1 VSSQNNSEANSEL
14 LGFTTMVKT
23 LLEASEGDYA
33 KIETHRREAAN
44 LMW

>member
-1 VSSQNNSEANSEL
+1 
-14 LGFTTMVKT
+14 MVKT

-33 KIETHRREAAN
+33 KIETRRREAAN